1 MVGGERNPLTVTF
14 VHDPTSPETKMD
26 GIDRNVMPT
35 SKDIKNALFGT
46 DFHTLGPYLHY
57 KDLAAEE
64 EATAQGEGEVF
75 TEN

>member
-1 MVGGERNPLTVTF
+1 
-14 VHDPTSPETKMD
+14 MD